1 MVHIL
6 YFYLFYWV
14 MVLFGI
20 TIGYHRCLSHRQVKL
35 SSFLETIVIYLGV
48 ISSACSPLS
57 WSGLH
62 RMHHAYSDTNK
73 DPHSPNYKKWHEVLF
88 SLYRVKQIPRK
99 FVLDLYK
106 NPRVIFMHKYKWII
120 LIATYVSL
128 GLISTQLLLYTIL
141 LLPMSFIS
149 YGILNLFGHNERGPT
164 NVLWINIFAP
174 FEGNH
179 YDHHNS

>member
-1 MVHIL
+1 
-6 YFYLFYWV
+6 
-14 MVLFGI
+14 
-20 TIGYHRCLSHRQVKL
+20 
-35 SSFLETIVIYLGV
+35 
-48 ISSACSPLS
+48 
-57 WSGLH
+57 
-62 RMHHAYSDTNK
+62 MHHAYSDTNK